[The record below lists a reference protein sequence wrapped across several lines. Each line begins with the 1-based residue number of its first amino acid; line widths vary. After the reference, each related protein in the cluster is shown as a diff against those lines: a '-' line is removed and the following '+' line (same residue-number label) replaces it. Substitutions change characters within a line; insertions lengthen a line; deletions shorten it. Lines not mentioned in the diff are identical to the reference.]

1 MLVIQA
7 GRLYKSPY
15 DNYIQEDTMLNE
27 LLQLHQQTLQDFNNA
42 DAEHYDDANEA
53 LRLAQLMLDA
63 YVKLQRI
70 YRGR

>member
-1 MLVIQA
+1 
-7 GRLYKSPY
+7 
-15 DNYIQEDTMLNE
+15 MLNE
-27 LLQLHQQTLQDFNNA
+27 LLQLQQQAAQNYENA